1 MYTRRDLLKDKVN
14 IKTTSYFQRHIALPT
29 DHGSWV
35 FLFSPML
42 IGLFAAKN
50 WSVATLY
57 LTIAALAAFLIRQP
71 VTILIKATSR
81 RRSKRDLPPALF
93 WIGIYSFIG
102 AVSILGLI
110 LLGFGYVLYLALP
123 GLPVF
128 AWHLYLVSRRAERRQ
143 AGVEIVG
150 SGVLALSATAA
161 YWVGMGYTDPIG
173 WWLFFLTW
181 FQSAASIVYAY
192 LRLQQRDLDIKPDIT
207 IRLLMGKRALLY
219 TSFNIVVVTILS
231 LMNFLPPL
239 VFIPYSI
246 QWLETIFGTLNPA
259 VHLKPTRIGVRQLIV
274 STIFTIAF
282 IITWRI

>member
-1 MYTRRDLLKDKVN
+1 MNTRRDLLKDNVN
-14 IKTTSYFQRHIALPT
+14 IITTSYFQRHIALPT

-35 FLFSPML
+35 FLFSPLL
-42 IGLFAAKN
+42 IGLFAARN

-71 VTILIKATSR
+71 VTIVIKVASR

-259 VHLKPTRIGVRQLIV
+259 VHVKPTRIGVRQLIV